1 MNQGTNVQEIR
12 ATLGKSIKT
21 LFAQNKRFS
30 YVPPKKND
38 KEAKIMLAKKN
49 REKYLN
55 MSITIDSDDDE
66 DEDFDDPFGSNS
78 LTE

>member
-1 MNQGTNVQEIR
+1 
-12 ATLGKSIKT
+12 
-21 LFAQNKRFS
+21 
-30 YVPPKKND
+30 
-38 KEAKIMLAKKN
+38 MLAKKN